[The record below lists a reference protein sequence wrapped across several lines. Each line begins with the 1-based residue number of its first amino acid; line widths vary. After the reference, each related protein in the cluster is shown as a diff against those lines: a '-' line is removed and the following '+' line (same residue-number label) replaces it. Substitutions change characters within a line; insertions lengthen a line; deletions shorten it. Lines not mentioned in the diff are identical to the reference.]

1 MLELIRHWLVGIT
14 CAAMLVA
21 LAESLIPAGSIRR
34 IARLTGGLVLLAAI
48 LNPLLKLDTTA
59 LTRAL
64 TEYKLEL
71 SAYSA
76 DLEEENEILMKDII
90 EEQSGAYIQDKAAA
104 LGIDCQVTVEADGEE
119 EWPIPQSVTVMGSL
133 TAEQQEALERTIEE
147 DFAIPAERRFCCCL
161 PSAGRS
167 AAAGRLK
174 AVRNPVP
181 TLSRWRSWSGSWNR
195 PWPRSTALG
204 RCGWC

>member
-64 TEYKLEL
+64 TGVGW
-71 SAYSA
+71 ARA
-76 DLEEENEILMKDII
+76 H
-90 EEQSGAYIQDKAAA
+90 
-104 LGIDCQVTVEADGEE
+104 
-119 EWPIPQSVTVMGSL
+119 
-133 TAEQQEALERTIEE
+133 TARIWRRRTK
-147 DFAIPAERRFCCCL
+147 
-161 PSAGRS
+161 S
-167 AAAGRLK
+167 
-174 AVRNPVP
+174 
-181 TLSRWRSWSGSWNR
+181 
-195 PWPRSTALG
+195 
-204 RCGWC
+204 

>member
-48 LNPLLKLDTTA
+48 LNPLDTTA
-59 LTRAL
+59 LARAL

-147 DFAIPAERRFCCCL
+147 DFAIPAERQRYE
-161 PSAGRS
+161 
-167 AAAGRLK
+167 
-174 AVRNPVP
+174 
-181 TLSRWRSWSGSWNR
+181 SGDEE
-195 PWPRSTALG
+195 
-204 RCGWC
+204 

>member
-76 DLEEENEILMKDII
+76 DLEEENEILMKDHRRTVRRIY
-90 EEQSGAYIQDKAAA
+90 SGQ
-104 LGIDCQVTVEADGEE
+104 GGR
-119 EWPIPQSVTVMGSL
+119 PGH
-133 TAEQQEALERTIEE
+133 R
-147 DFAIPAERRFCCCL
+147 L
-161 PSAGRS
+161 PSYSGGGRGGRVAYS
-167 AAAGRLK
+167 TVGYRHGQPDGRAAGG
-174 AVRNPVP
+174 A
-181 TLSRWRSWSGSWNR
+181 G
-195 PWPRSTALG
+195 ADH
-204 RCGWC
+204 

>member
-21 LAESLIPAGSIRR
+21 LGESLIPAGSIRR

-76 DLEEENEILMKDII
+76 DLEEENEILMKVRRIY
-90 EEQSGAYIQDKAAA
+90 SGQ
-104 LGIDCQVTVEADGEE
+104 GGR
-119 EWPIPQSVTVMGSL
+119 PGH
-133 TAEQQEALERTIEE
+133 R
-147 DFAIPAERRFCCCL
+147 L
-161 PSAGRS
+161 PSYGGGGRGGRVAYS
-167 AAAGRLK
+167 TVGYRHGQPDGRAAGG
-174 AVRNPVP
+174 A
-181 TLSRWRSWSGSWNR
+181 G
-195 PWPRSTALG
+195 ADH
-204 RCGWC
+204 

>member
-119 EWPIPQSVTVMGSL
+119 EWPMGSL

-147 DFAIPAERRFCCCL
+147 DFAIPAERQRYE
-161 PSAGRS
+161 
-167 AAAGRLK
+167 
-174 AVRNPVP
+174 
-181 TLSRWRSWSGSWNR
+181 SGDEE
-195 PWPRSTALG
+195 
-204 RCGWC
+204 